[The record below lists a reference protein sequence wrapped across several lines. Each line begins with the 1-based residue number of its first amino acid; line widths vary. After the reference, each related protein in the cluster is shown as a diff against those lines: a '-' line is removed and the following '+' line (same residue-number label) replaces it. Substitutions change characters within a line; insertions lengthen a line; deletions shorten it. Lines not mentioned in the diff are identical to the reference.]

1 MCCSLLSQA
10 VVSRADAAR
19 AATHAMDK
27 RIARLLRFST
37 TFNLKSFKCVPLERE
52 IDAT

>member
-1 MCCSLLSQA
+1 VLLPAIAGRSGQSRRSQ
-10 VVSRADAAR
+10 SSHTR
-19 AATHAMDK
+19 HGQ
-27 RIARLLRFST
+27 RIARLLRSST